1 MQAFINAHP
10 DQFNS
15 TGAKD
20 ISGALGGDANNNGNL
35 DLNNKADKSGTEVK
49 DTVGPYKLS
58 WSSYI
63 IIQIFLLA
71 NVLAIAAV
79 VWFLVL

>member
-20 ISGALGGDANNNGNL
+20 ISGTLEGDANNNGNL
-35 DLNNKADKSGTEVK
+35 DPNDLAQIYV
-49 DTVGPYKLS
+49 
-58 WSSYI
+58 I
-63 IIQIFLLA
+63 IWALIYA
-71 NVLAIAAV
+71 HVLALTICFC
-79 VWFLVL
+79 FLIEEEA